1 MKNYAQNKKN
11 PIAYT
16 LSLWNVGALVVW
28 MWLAAWDWTD
38 RHEFTH
44 LLEFEPWMGG
54 CGHVHAWINYNFSSS
69 FLFFLFFFL
78 GDFSVSHVR
87 ERWVRKTNFAKGSC
101 KYNFFFFFLTVEWQL
116 PSFASIGQTDLCN
129 QIQVPKED
137 STWKPLI
144 LRPGS
149 KRDLLN
155 PAKNRPTKNLYT
167 TTIYF

>member
-1 MKNYAQNKKN
+1 MSSL
-11 PIAYT
+11 ICSS
-16 LSLWNVGALVVW
+16 LSHGWGVVA
-28 MWLAAWDWTD
+28 MYM
-38 RHEFTH
+38 HEAIIISH
-44 LLEFEPWMGG
+44 LLL
-54 CGHVHAWINYNFSSS
+54 FS
-69 FLFFLFFFL
+69 FFSFFL